1 MVQTTIRLPEKLYEK
16 LKQEAKKRGM
26 SLNAYLI
33 SVLYSLF
40 MCGNQIDQ
48 CFHPNTPIL
57 KILQFFFFHLLFHL
71 LSAILQTSS
80 DLQRVAKEYERH
92 SKKQ

>member
-33 SVLYSLF
+33 SVLWNAQDYLF
-40 MCGNQIDQ
+40 ATEEDPADRNVQKGGE
-48 CFHPNTPIL
+48 
-57 KILQFFFFHLLFHL
+57 
-71 LSAILQTSS
+71 S
-80 DLQRVAKEYERH
+80 DGENK
-92 SKKQ
+92 

>member
-33 SVLYSLF
+33 SVLW
-40 MCGNQIDQ
+40 
-48 CFHPNTPIL
+48 NT
-57 KILQFFFFHLLFHL
+57 
-71 LSAILQTSS
+71 
-80 DLQRVAKEYERH
+80 
-92 SKKQ
+92 

>member
-33 SVLYSLF
+33 SVLWDAQDYSQQK
-40 MCGNQIDQ
+40 MIQQSKKGV
-48 CFHPNTPIL
+48 
-57 KILQFFFFHLLFHL
+57 
-71 LSAILQTSS
+71 SS
-80 DLQRVAKEYERH
+80 DGKN
-92 SKKQ
+92 K